1 MTTNETPSVTTVKK
15 KKFTKLRSHLPRAK
29 KIATTT
35 AAVGAIA
42 GTTYVAAAFGA
53 RRGVDGA
60 QVVFADLNGL
70 AERLKEKMQSDE
82 KE

>member
-53 RRGVDGA
+53 RRGVNGA
-60 QVVFADLNGL
+60 HVIFDSNGL
-70 AERLKEKMQSDE
+70 AESLKEKMQSNE